1 MSICPDFFSFRLLF
15 LEFTLVF
22 SIEKLDVEMP
32 GPFEYLDKIPSAFS
46 SCRLCGY
53 LPPLRRGRQQVVQR
67 AAQQAVE
74 AEAGKNRGTTH
85 PCIQLRGEGG
95 QPIAIPAILR
105 GLNGGLQAVAQP
117 AMQRAPLRAVQC

>member
-1 MSICPDFFSFRLLF
+1 MG
-15 LEFTLVF
+15 LVF

-32 GPFEYLDKIPSAFS
+32 GPFEYRDKIPSAFS

-53 LPPLRRGRQQVVQR
+53 LPPLRRGRQQGVQR

-95 QPIAIPAILR
+95 LPIANCPRCSGPHCELYSADLYSTRTEGILR
-105 GLNGGLQAVAQP
+105 
-117 AMQRAPLRAVQC
+117 R